1 MSFILDAVKKSEQER
16 RLAQSENL
24 QSWYYQPVGKPEKKT
39 PWVAVLV
46 VMNTFVLIAL
56 FILVLKPSWLS
67 AVNAN
72 DETLAQDIEP
82 SVKPSSADSSA
93 NSNVVSQ
100 NNTSSSTLYD
110 DITEPEIIGPSDEAS
125 RVSDEFSS
133 QEEEVIVPSVR
144 RTVQQ
149 VQLPQGPVVSLEELP
164 ESVVI
169 HIPAIGFS
177 SHLYSSSPEARQ
189 VVVNGQKL
197 HEGDYLNQDLQ
208 LLKIEEKSVIFQ
220 QFQHPFRVYVARY
233 WVK

>member
-46 VMNTFVLIAL
+46 VMNTLVLIAL
-56 FILVLKPSWLS
+56 FIVVLKPSWLS
-67 AVNAN
+67 TLRADEPAVAQETHEPSKPSNTNSDAVN
-72 DETLAQDIEP
+72 Q
-82 SVKPSSADSSA
+82 DSS
-93 NSNVVSQ
+93 
-100 NNTSSSTLYD
+100 TYMYD
-110 DITEPEIIGPSDEAS
+110 DINAPEIISPSGGIT
-125 RVSDEFSS
+125 VSGEYSS
-133 QEEEVIVPSVR
+133 QEEEVILPSVR
-144 RTVQQ
+144 RSVQQ
-149 VQLPQGPVVSLEELP
+149 VQLPQGPVVDLEELP

-177 SHLYSSSPEARQ
+177 SHLYSSAPEARQ

-220 QFQHPFRVYVARY
+220 QFQYPFRVYVARY

>member
-46 VMNTFVLIAL
+46 VMNTLVLIAL
-56 FILVLKPSWLS
+56 FIVVLKPSWLS
-67 AVNAN
+67 TLRADEPAVAQETHEPSKPSNTNSDAVN
-72 DETLAQDIEP
+72 Q
-82 SVKPSSADSSA
+82 DSS
-93 NSNVVSQ
+93 
-100 NNTSSSTLYD
+100 TYMYD
-110 DITEPEIIGPSDEAS
+110 DINAPEIISPSGGIT
-125 RVSDEFSS
+125 VSGEYSS
-133 QEEEVIVPSVR
+133 QEE
-144 RTVQQ
+144 
-149 VQLPQGPVVSLEELP
+149 EELP

-177 SHLYSSSPEARQ
+177 SHLYSSAPEARQ

-220 QFQHPFRVYVARY
+220 QFQHPFRVYVARF